1 MAQSISLYLP
11 ESTTSSKGVRVK
23 VVALFKTLSTLALL
37 LIALPFNALIVL
49 ISLLWG
55 MMRSPFTK
63 NVVAAHPQTILVSK
77 AKINKVLQF
86 TRSFHASE
94 HKVILIEGLKMQN

>member
-1 MAQSISLYLP
+1 MAQSIYLSLP

-23 VVALFKTLSTLALL
+23 VVTLFKTLGTLILL

-49 ISLLWG
+49 ISLLGG

-63 NVVAAHPQTILVSK
+63 NVVAAHPQTILGEQS
-77 AKINKVLQF
+77 QDD
-86 TRSFHASE
+86 
-94 HKVILIEGLKMQN
+94 QNLTTYPLLSSS

>member
-1 MAQSISLYLP
+1 MAQSISLSLP

-23 VVALFKTLSTLALL
+23 VVALFKTLGTLTLL

-77 AKINKVLQF
+77 AKMTKALQLARF
-86 TRSFHASE
+86 FYADGHR
-94 HKVILIEGLKMQN
+94 VILIERPKM